1 MSLAITPATAGR
13 LVVWS
18 RELTGTT
25 TMLRRTIR
33 ADRWYWGTWVALLS
47 LLPPITAAAYRETI
61 SDDAAG
67 AEIAAGL
74 AANSTMR
81 AMLGPPYDLL
91 QVGGFTMWRVGGF
104 VALLAATMAA
114 LGVIRATRAEEEP
127 GRLELVR
134 AGAVGRHAPL
144 WAALLLA
151 WAACAALGLI
161 VSASMLALGTPAAGS
176 VAMGL
181 GLLLTGATFAGVGA
195 CAAQVSASARTARGI
210 ALAAVG
216 AAYLARAV
224 ADGSATGSPLQRLGW
239 LSPVQWAAYARPY
252 VGERWWV
259 LLLPAVLAAVLTV
272 VAVRLEAGR
281 DHGAGLRA
289 ARPGPPVGSERLRS
303 AGALAWLLERGALGW
318 TLGGLGIFALTMGSL
333 SDVFATVADDP
344 DLAERFRRMG
354 AGAQLL
360 QDAFYVAMIGIL
372 VVVIALI
379 GLSFVER
386 LRREEATGRAELML
400 STSTSRVALLRAFT
414 VPALG
419 VSLGDAVLC
428 GILLATPAAAREGDP
443 GQVLRLAGAAAAQ
456 TPAIALVLGLAVAV
470 HGLAP
475 RARLLPWLVAG
486 WSLIVSWVGAVLG
499 FPQWLLD
506 ATPFALLPRLP
517 AEPMAWTPV
526 LAESALAVILC
537 ALGAWGYAR
546 RDVT

>member
-161 VSASMLALGTPAAGS
+161 V
-176 VAMGL
+176 
-181 GLLLTGATFAGVGA
+181 
-195 CAAQVSASARTARGI
+195 
-210 ALAAVG
+210 
-216 AAYLARAV
+216 
-224 ADGSATGSPLQRLGW
+224 
-239 LSPVQWAAYARPY
+239 
-252 VGERWWV
+252 
-259 LLLPAVLAAVLTV
+259 
-272 VAVRLEAGR
+272 
-281 DHGAGLRA
+281 
-289 ARPGPPVGSERLRS
+289 
-303 AGALAWLLERGALGW
+303 
-318 TLGGLGIFALTMGSL
+318 
-333 SDVFATVADDP
+333 
-344 DLAERFRRMG
+344 
-354 AGAQLL
+354 
-360 QDAFYVAMIGIL
+360 
-372 VVVIALI
+372 
-379 GLSFVER
+379 
-386 LRREEATGRAELML
+386 
-400 STSTSRVALLRAFT
+400 
-414 VPALG
+414 
-419 VSLGDAVLC
+419 
-428 GILLATPAAAREGDP
+428 
-443 GQVLRLAGAAAAQ
+443 
-456 TPAIALVLGLAVAV
+456 
-470 HGLAP
+470 
-475 RARLLPWLVAG
+475 
-486 WSLIVSWVGAVLG
+486 
-499 FPQWLLD
+499 
-506 ATPFALLPRLP
+506 
-517 AEPMAWTPV
+517 
-526 LAESALAVILC
+526 
-537 ALGAWGYAR
+537 
-546 RDVT
+546 